1 MDNSQQ
7 AQFII
12 DFFNDI
18 WRILLVESP
27 CFGLTFAQILLGVF
41 IITFLI
47 KIFKWIFTPDMDNSK
62 DSGSGRI
69 KND

>member
-27 CFGLTFAQILLGVF
+27 CFGLTYEQILLGVF

-62 DSGSGRI
+62 DKGSGRQS
-69 KND
+69 ND